1 MFSLLA
7 LVTTVLVLGSA
18 LLWRAVRS
26 LPLARA
32 GSVALWRSAIL
43 NINAARAAIAARR
56 ISSRRR

>member
-7 LVTTVLVLGSA
+7 IVTTVLVLGSA

-26 LPLARA
+26 LPLARV
-32 GSVALWRSAIL
+32 GSVALWHSAIL

-56 ISSRRR
+56 ILSRRR